1 MRKTKIVCTIGPTS
15 ESKEVLRKLIEAGMN
30 AARLNFSHGSYEE
43 HGKRIE
49 LVKRIRQEQKK
60 HTAII
65 LDTKGPEIRVRS
77 FKNGKIELSEG
88 QEFTITTE
96 NIVGDSSIVSV
107 TYDKLHE
114 DVKPGDTI
122 LIDDGLIGL
131 RVEAI
136 EEMNIKCRV
145 LNSGALSNNKGVNI
159 PDVKINLPAL
169 TQKDIDDI
177 VFGIK
182 SGVDMIAA
190 SFIRKAADVIAI
202 KKVLE
207 ENGGSSIKIISK
219 IENREGLDNI
229 DEIIKFSDGIMVARG
244 DLGVEIP
251 VEEVPVV
258 QKTIIEKCNI
268 AGKPVI
274 TATQMLDSMMRN
286 PRPTRAEASDVA
298 NAILDGT
305 DAIMLSGETANGKYP
320 IEAVTTMAKIAERTE
335 ASIDYDKLQ
344 RRHIKNLLYTVPDA
358 VSRAA
363 TTVAKELNASAII
376 TSSQTGRAAN
386 RICKYKPKCSIIAMT
401 PDEEVARKLS
411 ISWGVYPIVSGEMDT
426 VDEVLEKSVEK
437 AQEQGYVK
445 TGDMVVVVTGVPVG
459 YAGTTNLLKVHIVGQ
474 LLVRGVGV
482 GNPTYGNA
490 VIIPENASIQGI
502 EDLIC
507 NGDIVV
513 VKRIK
518 DEYLKLA
525 EYVGGVI
532 AEEAGIT
539 SDAAIKFMNAGI
551 PLITG
556 AENAT
561 SIIKTG
567 ALITMDTRYG
577 TIYSGK
583 AHINN

>member
-15 ESKEVLRKLIEAGMN
+15 ESEETLRSLMESGMN

-49 LVKRIRQEQKK
+49 SIKKIRQQLKK
-60 HTAII
+60 SIAII
-65 LDTKGPEIRVRS
+65 LDTKGPEIRLKS
-77 FKNGKIELSEG
+77 FKEGKVELCEG
-88 QEFTITTE
+88 QEFIITTE
-96 NIVGDSSIVSV
+96 EVTGDSNIISV

-122 LIDDGLIGL
+122 LIDDGLVGM
-131 RVEAI
+131 RVETI
-136 EEMNIKCRV
+136 EGRNIKCRV
-145 LNSGALSNNKGVNI
+145 LNSGALGNNKGVNI
-159 PDVKINLPAL
+159 PEVKINLPAL

-177 VFGIK
+177 VFGVK
-182 SGVDMIAA
+182 SGVDMVAA

-202 KKVLE
+202 RRVLE
-207 ENGGSSIKIISK
+207 ENGGNSVKIISK
-219 IENREGLDNI
+219 IENREGLNNI
-229 DEIIKFSDGIMVARG
+229 DEIIKFSDAIMVARG

-251 VEEVPVV
+251 VEEVPVA
-258 QKTIIEKCNI
+258 QKTIIEKCNT

-274 TATQMLDSMMRN
+274 TATQMLDSMIRN

-320 IEAVTTMAKIAERTE
+320 LEAVTTMAKIALRTE
-335 ASIDYDKLQ
+335 ASLDYVALR
-344 RRHIKNLLYTVPDA
+344 RRHVSNPLHTVPDA

-363 TTVAKELNASAII
+363 TTTAEELDASAVI
-376 TSSQTGRAAN
+376 TVSQTGRAAN
-386 RICKYKPKCSIIAMT
+386 RICKYRPKCAIIAMT
-401 PDEEVARKLS
+401 PNEDVARKLS
-411 ISWGVYPIVSGEMDT
+411 ISWGVYPIVAGEMKT
-426 VDEVLEKSVEK
+426 VDEVLEKSVDR

-445 TGDMVVVVTGVPVG
+445 TGELVVVVTGVPVG

-482 GNPTYGNA
+482 GNSTYGNA
-490 VIIPENASIQGI
+490 FIIPEDASAEEIV
-502 EDLIC
+502 EMVND
-507 NGDIVV
+507 GDIIV
-513 VKRIK
+513 VKNIK
-518 DEYLKLA
+518 DEYLNLA
-525 EYVGGVI
+525 DCVGGVI
-532 AEEAGIT
+532 AEEGGNT
-539 SDAAIKFMNAGI
+539 SDAALKLIKDGI

-567 ALITMDTRYG
+567 SLITMDTRYG
-577 TIYSGK
+577 IIYSGK
-583 AHINN
+583 AHIS